1 MEGLEMTKRRCIHAF
16 TAALALLG
24 IVFLGFSLPDATGA
38 EKKIVFGFD
47 WVPYGKYVG
56 YYAARDKGFYK
67 AAGFDV
73 TFQRGYGGAS
83 TQVGNEKQDYGV
95 ESVGGIVIARN
106 KKVPVKLVSMWHE
119 RLMMSVVAL
128 KSSGIK
134 TVKDL
139 EGKSLGVT
147 IGDAIHRNWPIFASS
162 VNLKKWN
169 FVAMRPAAKNPTL
182 LSKKVDAILTYA
194 TVTLALRV
202 MANKQGDDVTEFLLG
217 DHGVNVAQDGIIA
230 HDKRIA
236 ENPDEVRRLVAASLK
251 GNAWAIEHPKEG
263 VNIFQKH
270 IPDQSPKMTAL
281 FWDLSSR
288 YQVWGS
294 LKKHGLGYIDRDIM
308 ESTRKSIAKVYGMKN
323 PPALDELYTT
333 KMLPKQLP
341 KPKLPAM

>member
-1 MEGLEMTKRRCIHAF
+1 MEGTEMTKRRCIRGF

-24 IVFLGFSLPDATGA
+24 IVFLGFSLPEAAGA
-38 EKKIVFGFD
+38 DKKIVFGFD

-56 YYAARDKGFYK
+56 YYAAREKGFYK

-83 TQVGNEKQDYGV
+83 TQVGNNKQDYGI

-139 EGKSLGVT
+139 EGKKLGVT
-147 IGDAIHRNWPIFASS
+147 IGDAIHRNWPLFTEAVGLKSW
-162 VNLKKWN
+162 NL
-169 FVAMRPAAKNPTL
+169 VAMRPAAKNPSL

-202 MANKQGDDVTEFLLG
+202 MAKKQDDGVTEFLLG
-217 DHGVNVAQDGIIA
+217 DHGVHVAQDGIIA
-230 HDKRIA
+230 NDKRIA

-263 VNIFQKH
+263 VDIFQKS

-288 YQVWGS
+288 YQIWGN

-308 ESTRKSIAKVYGMKN
+308 ESTRKSIAKVYEMKN

>member
-1 MEGLEMTKRRCIHAF
+1 MKRFRSIQGL
-16 TAALALLG
+16 LAVLLC
-24 IVFLGFSLPDATGA
+24 LGFVMMGMSLPGRVSAA
-38 EKKIVFGFD
+38 KKIVFGFD

-56 YYAARDKGFYK
+56 YYAAREKGFYK
-67 AAGFDV
+67 KAGFDL

-83 TQVGNEKQDYGV
+83 TQVGNEKQDYGI

-106 KKVPVKLVSMWHE
+106 KKVPIKLVSMWHE
-119 RLMMSVVAL
+119 RLMMNVMFL

-139 EGKSLGVT
+139 EGKKLGVT
-147 IGDAIHRNWPIFASS
+147 IGDAIHRNWPLFTEA
-162 VNLKKWN
+162 VGLKKWN
-169 FVAMRPAAKNPTL
+169 LVAMRPAAKNPSL
-182 LSKKVDAILTYA
+182 LAKKVDAILSYT
-194 TVTLALRV
+194 TITIPLGLLAKKRGE
-202 MANKQGDDVTEFLLG
+202 KIGEFLLG
-217 DHGVNVAQDGIIA
+217 DYGVNVAQDGIIA

-251 GNAWAIEHPKEG
+251 GNAWAIENPKEG

-288 YQVWGS
+288 YQVWGN
-294 LKKHGLGYIDRDIM
+294 LKKHGLGYIDRGIM
-308 ESTRKSIAKVYGMKN
+308 ESTQKAIAKVYGMKN
-323 PPALDELYTT
+323 PPALDDLYTT
-333 KMLPKQLP
+333 RMLPKGLP